1 MVVDV
6 HSVDLIDEVL
16 GPAFLFH
23 VRSVLEED
31 EAEAPFDVL
40 RVEMEMRRR

>member
-1 MVVDV
+1 MMVVDV

-16 GPAFLFH
+16 GPTLFFH

-31 EAEAPFDVL
+31 EAKATFDVL
-40 RVEMEMRRR
+40 N